1 MVTKNQIIAN
11 LKNPGNDCMFGDS
24 VKNKNDVAEYIINT
38 SSTMIGHLIIRFITI

>member
-11 LKNPGNDCMFGDS
+11 LKNPDNDFMSGDS
-24 VKNKNDVAEYIINT
+24 VKNKNVVAEYIINT